1 MNNTWKVLAASVPG
15 RGHIIKD
22 IPCQDASIA
31 VADPRA
37 ALLVCDGRGS
47 AKYSHLG
54 AQAAIL
60 AFAGLCYNIEPLLV
74 KALDEAD
81 SVSWEEMAR
90 IFYRSLANAQS
101 CLADE
106 YRTDRRE
113 FDFTANLAVAGKYR
127 IGFMQ
132 IGDGAIVV
140 SEGGATRTLF
150 SMDKGEFANQTEF
163 IRLDG
168 ETGSFHQATLDVNT
182 VDAVAITTD
191 GPQFLMF
198 DQKDMTPGPVFGSI
212 LSDVRNE
219 DFERQDILDYL
230 TRKCWDNDSRGHD
243 DRSLGIMTRIGNI
256 KENSLTP
263 DEELPAGH
271 AAVTAELPEAITGNY
286 NPVEQE
292 HIITEN
298 LKQDYD
304 SYAAAPEAAEAC
316 RNKKKAGIRM
326 PANSI
331 SLLLILLIIALLI
344 LAVTAGLQGEL
355 NILNPYA
362 ASIPQTAAAAGRQ
375 VSIDLK
381 GEKHEQK

>member
-1 MNNTWKVLAASVPG
+1 MNNTWKVLTASVPG

-22 IPCQDASIA
+22 IPCQDASVA
-31 VADPRA
+31 VANPRP

-54 AQAAIL
+54 AQAAIR

-81 SVSWEEMAR
+81 RVSWEELAR

-113 FDFTANLAVAGKYR
+113 FDFTANLAVAGRSR

-168 ETGSFHQATLDVNT
+168 ETGSFHQAALDANT
-182 VDAVAITTD
+182 VEAVAITTD

-256 KENSLTP
+256 KQNSLPP
-263 DEELPAGH
+263 DEELPVEH
-271 AAVTAELPEAITGNY
+271 AAVKAEIPEEITVNY
-286 NPVEQE
+286 NPAEQK

-298 LKQDYD
+298 LKQENN
-304 SYAAAPEAAEAC
+304 SGMAVPEKPESGV
-316 RNKKKAGIRM
+316 NKKKGQKKI
-326 PANSI
+326 PADSI
-331 SLLLILLIIALLI
+331 SLLLILLIVVLTI
-344 LAVTAGLQGEL
+344 LAVTAGLQGKL
-355 NILNPYA
+355 NSFAVI
-362 ASIPQTAAAAGRQ
+362 IPQTAAAGGRQ
-375 VSIDLK
+375 ISSDLK
-381 GEKHEQK
+381 GENHEQK

>member
-1 MNNTWKVLAASVPG
+1 MNNTWKVLTASVPG

-22 IPCQDASIA
+22 IPCQDASVA
-31 VADPRA
+31 VTNPRP

-54 AQAAIL
+54 AQAAIR

-74 KALDEAD
+74 KALDETN
-81 SVSWEEMAR
+81 SVRWEELAC

-113 FDFTANLAVAGKYR
+113 FDFTANLAVAGKSR

-168 ETGSFHQATLDVNT
+168 ETGSFHQTALDANT

-198 DQKDMTPGPVFGSI
+198 DQKNMTPGPVFGSI

-256 KENSLTP
+256 KENCLP
-263 DEELPAGH
+263 PEDELPVGH
-271 AAVTAELPEAITGNY
+271 AAVTAGIPEAITGNC
-286 NPVEQE
+286 NSAVQE
-292 HIITEN
+292 HSIARRARSRIMIHMR
-298 LKQDYD
+298 LHRKQQNH
-304 SYAAAPEAAEAC
+304 AGI
-316 RNKKKAGIRM
+316 KKKRRGVCR
-326 PANSI
+326 PA
-331 SLLLILLIIALLI
+331 
-344 LAVTAGLQGEL
+344 
-355 NILNPYA
+355 
-362 ASIPQTAAAAGRQ
+362 
-375 VSIDLK
+375 VSACC
-381 GEKHEQK
+381 